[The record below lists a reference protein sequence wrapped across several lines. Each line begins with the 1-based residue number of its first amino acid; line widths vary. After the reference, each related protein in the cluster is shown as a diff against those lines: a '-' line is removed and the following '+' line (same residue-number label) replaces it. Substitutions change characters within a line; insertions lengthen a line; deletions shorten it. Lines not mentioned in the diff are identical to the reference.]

1 MCQRCCDEDD
11 VHDGEDALS
20 LSDVLAR
27 FMPPLVLSI
36 ESDEVFQ

>member
-27 FMPPLVLSI
+27 LMTPPAVSLDP
-36 ESDEVFQ
+36 DEVFQ